1 MMTREEALRIIH
13 KRYITPREA
22 TIQYQR
28 WKSECERKAKDPKS
42 PWNNEL
48 CTLEERQWFK
58 EYDLRKLEA
67 LWTLSDLARAG
78 QSMPQMYFDTVEE
91 AEPDCP
97 IAPILRKLYQE
108 EIRLLEFATKMSIC
122 QVICPKVLGIRLENR
137 DGTCRIRMR
146 LLGDEKIS
154 I

>member
-1 MMTREEALRIIH
+1 MTREEALRIIH

-22 TIQYQR
+22 TSQYLR
-28 WKSECERKAKDPKS
+28 WKSECERKAKDLKS

-67 LWTLSDLARAG
+67 FWILSDQFKPG
-78 QSMPQMYFDTVEE
+78 QPAPMIQDETLED

-97 IAPILRKLYQE
+97 IAPLLRKLYQD
-108 EIRLLEFATKMSIC
+108 EIRLLEIGTSMTIC
-122 QVICPKVLGIRLENR
+122 RVICPKVLGIRMENR
-137 DGTCRIRMR
+137 DGSCRLKLR
-146 LLGDEKIS
+146 LIGEEKIPF
-154 I
+154 